1 MRRRPLAPPFFVA
14 LSLLVGVS
22 SFSGSGLA
30 EKAGI
35 AKPAGSAPAP
45 TGKASV
51 AKPASSVVGFQATGK
66 LATGLEALEKSDYAT
81 AKKDLEAVSGKDLAR
96 ATIGL
101 ARIAFDSGRYAD
113 AESLAKKAAGQAGK
127 DEDAKHD
134 AIGWQATAALAVG
147 RVEDAIKIADA
158 LRDETKAPRARGIL
172 VEALVRKGDRDEAR
186 KVADALE
193 ADSEGDDPI
202 WKDPASLA
210 CVGRA
215 AHAMRDV
222 KYANS
227 TFKEAQRL
235 KPKHVETNVA
245 WARLFLD
252 WYDIGH
258 AEESVRDVLATAP
271 DHPLGHL
278 LAAEVKLAQT
288 MDWDAANRE
297 LDTALKVNPKLT
309 RAFFVRGSML
319 LHDQDTK
326 GADAEVGKGLA
337 IDPNALDLLSLRAAV
352 KLVDE
357 DKPGY
362 DKIKAD
368 VLKKNPLYARFFV
381 DIAEFMDWEHRYDD
395 IVDMMTEATKV
406 DPKDGKAWAEL
417 GVNLLRR
424 GDEKL
429 GLEALDKAYKLDKYN
444 VRLVNILNLFEK
456 TLTSK
461 YELVDGTGP
470 AKVFKFRFHKEET
483 DLLAR
488 YVPEM
493 MGKAWGTMVKKYGF
507 TPKNPVQIEIFPE
520 RQHFSVRTDGVPN
533 IGPTGVCFGRVI
545 TAVSPKNEASNW
557 GLVLWHEL
565 GHVFAIQLSKNRVPR
580 WFTEGLSEYETIVTR
595 PEWHRAL
602 DPQLYQAMKGG
613 RIPKVES
620 LNRAF
625 THARTQQDVIVAY
638 YASSQIIVHIAETYG
653 FPKIVKML
661 ELFGQGKKGNDVI
674 KQGLGV
680 TADQLD
686 ESFKA
691 WLKKRLARYDG
702 QFMFDGAGVPE
713 TKLADAAVTADPKN
727 ADKVATLAAA
737 LFLDHKY
744 KEADAAAQKAIGLD
758 GKNQLAHFIAAK
770 LAFGLKKD
778 VAETKSH
785 IAAIQAAGGDG
796 YTLQN
801 MLADLAEAQKDK
813 KGFRAALEKAA
824 TFDPTQ
830 IEPLVDLWQLAESE
844 KRADDALALLRK
856 MVLMDPHE
864 RLPWKKLMETLVQK
878 SLWDEAIKVGEGA
891 VYVDV
896 YSPEIHAFYAR
907 ALTNKG
913 RPKDAIDE
921 ADAGLATKPKP
932 PLEAM
937 VRVEKARA
945 LWKDKQLAKAKEELA
960 AAFKL
965 DPKSPDAAA
974 LQAQM
979 K

>member
-1 MRRRPLAPPFFVA
+1 MRRLLPPLLVSLLST
-14 LSLLVGVS
+14 LSLFAGPTA
-22 SFSGSGLA
+22 A

-35 AKPAGSAPAP
+35 AKPATTASTTAS
-45 TGKASV
+45 GKAGI
-51 AKPASSVVGFQATGK
+51 AKPAGSVVGFQATGK
-66 LATGLEALEKSDYAT
+66 LGSGLEALEKAEYAA

-101 ARIAFDSGRYAD
+101 ARIAYDAGKYAE
-113 AESLAKKAAGQAGK
+113 AEALAKKAAGQAGK
-127 DEDAKHD
+127 DDDAKHD
-134 AIGWQATAALAVG
+134 AVGWQATAALAVG
-147 RVEDAIKIADA
+147 RVEDAIKIAET
-158 LRDETKAPRARGIL
+158 LRDESKAPRARGIL
-172 VEALVRKGDRDEAR
+172 VEALVRKGDREEAR
-186 KVADALE
+186 KVCDALE
-193 ADSEGDDPI
+193 ADSEGDDAI

-222 KYANS
+222 KYANQ

-235 KPKHVETNVA
+235 RPKHVETNLA

-258 AEESVRDVLATAP
+258 AEESVRDVLSTAP
-271 DHPLGHL
+271 DHPQGHL
-278 LAAEVKLAQT
+278 LKAEVKLAQT
-288 MDWDAANRE
+288 LDWDAANKE
-297 LDTALKVNPKLT
+297 LDDALKVNPKLA

-337 IDPNALDLLSLRAAV
+337 IDPNALDLWSLRAAV

-357 DKPGY
+357 DKVGY
-362 DKIKAD
+362 EKIKAD

-381 DIAEFMDWEHRYDD
+381 EIADFMEWEHRYDD
-395 IVDMMTEATKV
+395 IVDMMKEATKI
-406 DPKDGKAWAEL
+406 DPKDGKAWGEL
-417 GVNLLRR
+417 GINLLRR
-424 GDEKL
+424 GDEKDGLAAL
-429 GLEALDKAYKLDKYN
+429 GIANKLDKYN
-444 VRLVNILNLFEK
+444 VRIFNVLTLFDK
-456 TLTSK
+456 TLATK

-488 YVPEM
+488 YIPET
-493 MGKAWGTMVKKYGF
+493 MGKAWGIMVKKYGF
-507 TPKNPVQIEIFPE
+507 TPKNPVTIEIFPE

-533 IGPTGVCFGRVI
+533 IGPTGVCFGRLI

-602 DPQLYQAMKGG
+602 DPQLYLAVRSG
-613 RIPKVES
+613 RVPKVEN

-625 THARTQQDVIVAY
+625 THARTQGDVVTAY
-638 YASSQIIVHIAETYG
+638 YASSQLLIYIAENHG

-661 ELFGQGKKGNDVI
+661 ELWGQGKKSVDVI
-674 KQGLGV
+674 KTGLGV

-686 ESFKA
+686 ESFRT
-691 WLKKRLARYDG
+691 WLKKRLSRYDG
-702 QFMFDGAGVPE
+702 QFMFDGTSVPE
-713 TKLADAAVTADPKN
+713 TKDAEAASNADPKN
-727 ADKVATLAAA
+727 ADKVAMLAAA
-737 LFLDHKY
+737 QFLDRKF
-744 KEADAAAQKAIGLD
+744 KDADATAARAIGLD
-758 GKNQLAHFIAAK
+758 GKNQLAHYIAAK
-770 LAFGLKKD
+770 LAFGLRKD
-778 VAETKSH
+778 AAETKTHVS
-785 IAAIQAAGGDG
+785 AIQSAGGDG
-796 YTLQN
+796 FTVQN
-801 MLADLAEAQKDK
+801 MLADIAEAQKDNK
-813 KGFRAALEKAA
+813 AFRAALEKAT

-830 IEPLVDLWQLAESE
+830 IEPFIDLWQLAESE

-864 RLPWKKLMETLVQK
+864 RLPWKKLMDVLVQK

-891 VYVDV
+891 VFVDV

-913 RPKDAIDE
+913 RARDAIDE
-921 ADAGLATKPKP
+921 ADAGLAGKPKP

-937 VRVEKARA
+937 LRVEKARA
-945 LWKDKQLAKAKEELA
+945 LFKDKQTQKAKDELA
-960 AAFKL
+960 SALKL
-965 DPKSPDAAA
+965 DPKNPDALA